1 MRKLKRNIAAAM
13 IMTMSLSM
21 LPVQFQTTVASA
33 AQTKKVTVKKAE
45 ITVNSNKAIK
55 SALKNKSIK
64 RIVLNATSIKSL
76 NIPKGNYKNKTLVIN
91 AADKSKVYIAKGAK
105 FKKIIYL
112 GDVKNASLVLDES
125 GNKIEILSK
134 TNLNISGKAAYAELT
149 YKTGSEGAKVTSK
162 IELIVINKTKKSVKA
177 VIAGNKITVKPGETY
192 SNENLDI
199 EDDET
204 AQGAANLNVNDD
216 NTSNGSSATG
226 NTVDN
231 ATGGNTGGGFA
242 GGGSSG
248 GGFSG
253 GGLSGGGNAPNN
265 GGNAG
270 NKVETTKLVN
280 EARTKII
287 DATSFLRYVV
297 VNFEKDY
304 TKDNTTVYV
313 DDVDIT
319 SELTPVDKEGTL
331 YKWEVS
337 SLNPGEL
344 TVVSKKD
351 NSVKQTVKLSNTKPE
366 NIVKPELKG
375 KNKAPKYI
383 IGYATI
389 PVWDYH
395 LDNYD
400 DNGEKRVSPKSTTFS
415 TNFKATK
422 KIGERVYYTEPAE
435 LGSEVEIQFNYTD
448 EADKKWFDSIPETG
462 ALELVQDD
470 EAQRTID
477 VPGGLVYTK
486 RTKEHHKSTVA
497 VLAIKTGEQ
506 INFRN
511 AGYYRLRIRPAGSQS
526 VMVRFKVEEK
536 VQPKFLIEE
545 PSLQSG
551 KNLHF
556 IVENVSSRPGKSPVE
571 KAELV
576 LPTGETRTLR
586 YISDYFLIGN
596 TFVLYNDVTKGNEKE
611 GTQGIN
617 NTLYNGKY
625 TLKVYF
631 REYKM
636 ATCIF
641 SVTEGKDVEPGKEN
655 KTTVDTNKVMTMGS
669 RSGLLSI
676 DGMMFDAVAGAS
688 RVNRAKNGNSNSG
701 GGSGAPVMSA
711 DLMFNVDLLANAEIF
726 DKLKLGN
733 DYATEIVDRFEK
745 DIIRRTSVYDET
757 SGKFYNWLHYNTAV
771 VSARAEG
778 KYLTFADFIKTSDA
792 EEVKRT
798 RRPKEVL
805 EDNLLGA
812 LTYGNTFGKA
822 VPELT
827 YKREV
832 MEGEDLVVT
841 GDADYISKITKL
853 SPNRDKNLPYSY
865 TMEPKNYKAEGNTLT
880 IKADG
885 IVNKYNPR
893 YGELEI
899 FVVAEGYQ
907 PQVIKINVTKK
918 TEEKPGQPQKPDE
931 PKQPEDPKKPDTPK
945 NPDNGGQN
953 DTKPDETNKHSIPLL
968 KSGENYTVQ
977 DTSNKN
983 FTLGSG
989 FTGSISTDVKNWLGM
1004 VNSVTFDSKDVTF
1017 KLNAWGYLEITR
1029 PDEKNKE
1036 ITMVIKATGYKTYSF
1051 TIVDNGNNV
1060 VITNGRETQPAV
1072 PSKPETGSQPENP
1085 NSGKEEQGT
1094 KPPVGDDKKDEIPDE
1109 SGMKTIKLPEKGKK
1123 YRVDSESNVIS
1134 FGYVFAGTA
1143 DITAAIEWIK
1153 NIYAVN
1159 IGGKDLAKGEFTIN
1173 TFSTRFSA
1181 NRPARDNNKELKM
1194 IIKSKGYK
1202 TYTFTIDN
1210 TGWSPEIVYG
1220 EETYSTVAPSESDKV
1235 KEEEKKAKEEQEKK
1249 EQEEKK
1255 KQEAE
1260 AAKKAEEAKKQAA
1273 VTRASE
1279 AAGRANTEAE
1289 RADDEAKK
1297 AEEVASKSE
1306 SAKDIAVKAR
1316 TAANLAKEAAA
1327 KAKVALAEAENANN
1341 SADAEAAANK
1351 AEADAEVAESKAKE
1365 AETARKEAET
1375 KKAEEDAKKNSL
1387 KSLNLPEGKFKAT
1400 SNTSTIVIKND
1411 FLGTSQI
1418 AIVQEWLNKV
1428 ESITFDGVT
1437 YKQGGNKLNA
1447 NEYSKKNSELKIM
1460 RPKNK
1465 GKGISL
1471 IIRSEGFK
1479 SYELTIDNSQ
1489 SLYVKIISVKEI

>member
-33 AQTKKVTVKKAE
+33 AKTKKVTVKKAE

-112 GDVKNASLVLDES
+112 GAVKNASLVLDES
-125 GNKIEILSK
+125 GNKIEISSK

-216 NTSNGSSATG
+216 NTSNGSSAAG

-231 ATGGNTGGGFA
+231 TTGGNTGGGFA

-415 TNFKATK
+415 TNFKATR
-422 KIGERVYYTEPAE
+422 KIGERVYYTEPAA

-448 EADKKWFDSIPETG
+448 EADKKWFDSIPEAG
-462 ALELVQDD
+462 ALELVEDD
-470 EAQRTID
+470 EAQKTIN

-596 TFVLYNDVTKGNEKE
+596 TFVLYNDVTKGSEKE

-636 ATCIF
+636 APRTFYI
-641 SVTEGKDVEPGKEN
+641 TEGKDVEPGKEN
-655 KTTVDTNKVMTMGS
+655 KTAADSNKVMTMG
-669 RSGLLSI
+669 RKSGLLSI

-688 RVNRAKNGNSNSG
+688 RVNRTQNGSGNSG

-918 TEEKPGQPQKPDE
+918 TEEKPGQPQNPDE
-931 PKQPEDPKKPDTPK
+931 PKQPEDPKKPDSPK

-953 DTKPDETNKHSIPLL
+953 DTK
-968 KSGENYTVQ
+968 
-977 DTSNKN
+977 
-983 FTLGSG
+983 
-989 FTGSISTDVKNWLGM
+989 
-1004 VNSVTFDSKDVTF
+1004 
-1017 KLNAWGYLEITR
+1017 
-1029 PDEKNKE
+1029 
-1036 ITMVIKATGYKTYSF
+1036 
-1051 TIVDNGNNV
+1051 
-1060 VITNGRETQPAV
+1060 
-1072 PSKPETGSQPENP
+1072 
-1085 NSGKEEQGT
+1085 
-1094 KPPVGDDKKDEIPDE
+1094 PDE

-1143 DITAAIEWIK
+1143 DITAAIEWIT

-1173 TFSTRFSA
+1173 TLSARFSA

-1279 AAGRANTEAE
+1279 AAGRADTEAE
-1289 RADDEAKK
+1289 RAGEEATK

-1316 TAANLAKEAAA
+1316 TAANLAKEAAERA
-1327 KAKVALAEAENANN
+1327 KAALAEAKKANN
-1341 SADAEAAANK
+1341 SVDAEAAATK
-1351 AEADAEVAESKAKE
+1351 AETEAETAKSMAIE
-1365 AETARKEAET
+1365 AETARQEAET

-1387 KSLNLPEGKFKAT
+1387 KSLNLSADQPLKLDNFTEYTFFIKSENF
-1400 SNTSTIVIKND
+1400 IKN
-1411 FLGTSQI
+1411 GTD
-1418 AIVQEWLNKV
+1418 VLEWIKNI
-1428 ESITFDGVT
+1428 ESITFDGEMYTETKKSFVNKKE
-1437 YKQGGNKLNA
+1437 YKIDAERG
-1447 NEYSKKNSELKIM
+1447 EIKIR
-1460 RPKNK
+1460 RPQKTAS
-1465 GKGISL
+1465 GLAL
-1471 IIRSEGFK
+1471 IIKSKGFK
-1479 SYELTIDNSQ
+1479 TYEFTFDNS
-1489 SLYVKIISVKEI
+1489 SKSNRRIAFVREIEG

>member
-1 MRKLKRNIAAAM
+1 MRKLKRNIAVAM
-13 IMTMSLSM
+13 IMSMSLSM
-21 LPVQFQTTVASA
+21 LPVQFQTTVVSA
-33 AQTKKVTVKKAE
+33 AQTKKVTVKKTE
-45 ITVNSNKAIK
+45 ITVNSNKGIK
-55 SALKNKSIK
+55 SALKNKSIN
-64 RIVLNATSIKSL
+64 RIILNATSIKSL
-76 NIPKGNYKNKTLVIN
+76 SIPKGNYKNKTLVIN
-91 AADKSKVYIAKGAK
+91 TADKSKVYIAKGAK

-112 GDVKNASLVLDES
+112 GAAKNASLIIDES
-125 GNKIEILSK
+125 GNKIEISSK

-149 YKTGSEGAKVTSK
+149 YKTGSEDAKVTSK
-162 IELIVINKTKKSVKA
+162 IELIVINKTKKSVKP
-177 VIAGNKITVKPGETY
+177 VIAGNKVTVKAGETY

-199 EDDET
+199 ADDET
-204 AQGAANLNVNDD
+204 AQGAANLNGNND

-226 NTVDN
+226 NTADN
-231 ATGGNTGGGFA
+231 AAGGNTGGGFV
-242 GGGSSG
+242 GGGSAG

-253 GGLSGGGNAPNN
+253 GGLSG

-297 VNFEKDY
+297 VNFEKGY
-304 TKDNTTVYV
+304 TKDDTIIYV
-313 DDVDIT
+313 DGVDIT

-337 SLNPGEL
+337 SLNLGEL
-344 TVVSKKD
+344 TAVSKKD
-351 NSVKQTVKLSNTKPE
+351 NSVKQTVKLSDTKPE

-415 TNFKATK
+415 IDFKATR

-435 LGSEVEIQFNYTD
+435 LGSEVEIQFNYTN
-448 EADKKWFDSIPETG
+448 EADKKWFDSIPEAG

-470 EAQRTID
+470 EAQKTIN

-486 RTKEHHKSTVA
+486 RKKEHNKSTVA
-497 VLAIKTGEQ
+497 VLAIKTGTQ
-506 INFRN
+506 VNFRN
-511 AGYYRLRIRPAGSQS
+511 AGYYRLRIRPTGSQS

-536 VQPKFLIEE
+536 ETPKFLIEE
-545 PSLQSG
+545 PSLKSG

-641 SVTEGKDVEPGKEN
+641 SITEGKDVEPGKEN
-655 KTTVDTNKVMTMGS
+655 KTAADSNKVMTMGS
-669 RSGLLSI
+669 RSSLLSI

-688 RVNRAKNGNSNSG
+688 RVNRAKNGNGNSG

-757 SGKFYNWLHYNTAV
+757 SGKFYSWLHYNTAV
-771 VSARAEG
+771 VRARAEG
-778 KYLTFADFIKTSDA
+778 KYLTFADFIKTPDA
-792 EEVKRT
+792 NEVKRT

-822 VPELT
+822 ASELK

-865 TMEPKNYKAEGNTLT
+865 TMAPNDYKAEGNTLT

-885 IVNKYNPR
+885 IVNKRNPR

-918 TEEKPGQPQKPDE
+918 TAEKPGQPQKPDE
-931 PKQPEDPKKPDTPK
+931 PKQPENPKKPDTPK
-945 NPDNGGQN
+945 NPDNPKKPDAPKNPDNGGQN
-953 DTKPDETNKHSIPLL
+953 GNKPENGL
-968 KSGENYTVQ
+968 KSLVKTGKKLHMGGDDGVL
-977 DTSNKN
+977 SI
-983 FTLGSG
+983 GSG
-989 FTGSISTDVKNWLGM
+989 FAVENAKEWLDSITAIAVDGVDYTNKGELGFFNK
-1004 VNSVTFDSKDVTF
+1004 VEENQYGFALGILKIHRPNNKKQSVELVIKSSIYKSYTITFDNSSPYSADILKMEETNVASPSDNSGKQENELKSLDIPSDVELRNDKYFNVIHIGPDFGAKNAEDWIKNITSVEVNNVKF
-1017 KLNAWGYLEITR
+1017 EKKVLDGFAKSVNANQYAFSSGKLLICLPFN
-1029 PDEKNKE
+1029 DEKKAS
-1036 ITMVIKATGYKTYSF
+1036 VIIEAEGYKTY
-1051 TIVDNGNNV
+1051 
-1060 VITNGRETQPAV
+1060 
-1072 PSKPETGSQPENP
+1072 K
-1085 NSGKEEQGT
+1085 
-1094 KPPVGDDKKDEIPDE
+1094 
-1109 SGMKTIKLPEKGKK
+1109 
-1123 YRVDSESNVIS
+1123 
-1134 FGYVFAGTA
+1134 
-1143 DITAAIEWIK
+1143 
-1153 NIYAVN
+1153 
-1159 IGGKDLAKGEFTIN
+1159 
-1173 TFSTRFSA
+1173 
-1181 NRPARDNNKELKM
+1181 
-1194 IIKSKGYK
+1194 
-1202 TYTFTIDN
+1202 
-1210 TGWSPEIVYG
+1210 
-1220 EETYSTVAPSESDKV
+1220 
-1235 KEEEKKAKEEQEKK
+1235 
-1249 EQEEKK
+1249 
-1255 KQEAE
+1255 
-1260 AAKKAEEAKKQAA
+1260 
-1273 VTRASE
+1273 
-1279 AAGRANTEAE
+1279 
-1289 RADDEAKK
+1289 
-1297 AEEVASKSE
+1297 
-1306 SAKDIAVKAR
+1306 
-1316 TAANLAKEAAA
+1316 
-1327 KAKVALAEAENANN
+1327 
-1341 SADAEAAANK
+1341 
-1351 AEADAEVAESKAKE
+1351 
-1365 AETARKEAET
+1365 
-1375 KKAEEDAKKNSL
+1375 
-1387 KSLNLPEGKFKAT
+1387 
-1400 SNTSTIVIKND
+1400 
-1411 FLGTSQI
+1411 
-1418 AIVQEWLNKV
+1418 
-1428 ESITFDGVT
+1428 
-1437 YKQGGNKLNA
+1437 
-1447 NEYSKKNSELKIM
+1447 
-1460 RPKNK
+1460 
-1465 GKGISL
+1465 
-1471 IIRSEGFK
+1471 
-1479 SYELTIDNSQ
+1479 LTIDMS
-1489 SLYVKIISVKEI
+1489 SMYEPKLIKIEEVN

>member
-1 MRKLKRNIAAAM
+1 MRKLKRNIAVAM
-13 IMTMSLSM
+13 IMSMSLSM
-21 LPVQFQTTVASA
+21 LPVQFQTTVVSA
-33 AQTKKVTVKKAE
+33 AQTKKVTVKKTE
-45 ITVNSNKAIK
+45 ITVNSNKGIK
-55 SALKNKSIK
+55 SALKNKSIN
-64 RIVLNATSIKSL
+64 RIILNATSIKSL
-76 NIPKGNYKNKTLVIN
+76 SIPKGNYKNKTLVIN
-91 AADKSKVYIAKGAK
+91 AADKSKVHIAKGSK

-112 GDVKNASLVLDES
+112 GAVKNASLVLDES
-125 GNKIEILSK
+125 GNKIEISSK

-231 ATGGNTGGGFA
+231 ATGGGFA

-448 EADKKWFDSIPETG
+448 EADKKWFDSIPEAG
-462 ALELVQDD
+462 ALELVEDD
-470 EAQRTID
+470 EAQKTIN

-655 KTTVDTNKVMTMGS
+655 KTAADTNKVMTMGS

-931 PKQPEDPKKPDTPK
+931 PKQPEDPKQPE
-945 NPDNGGQN
+945 NPGQ
-953 DTKPDETNKHSIPLL
+953 
-968 KSGENYTVQ
+968 GENTP
-977 DTSNKN
+977 DAPGAKSL
-983 FTLGSG
+983 TLPADISQLRVGSEDAA
-989 FTGSISTDVKNWLGM
+989 FSITESFGAGTRAEVIAWIK
-1004 VNSVTFDSKDVTF
+1004 SVTSVKINGVKYNKASNTYGMIEKGEFSITF
-1017 KLNAWGYLEITR
+1017 TDALKIAR
-1029 PDEKNKE
+1029 PTWSNEPA
-1036 ITMVIKATGYKTYSF
+1036 TLVIEATGYKSYTF
-1051 TIVDNGNNV
+1051 TFDNSKHTV
-1060 VITNGRETQPAV
+1060 KILTAKETNSTGASNQGEKTEE
-1072 PSKPETGSQPENP
+1072 KPENELKSLDIPSDVKLKN
-1085 NSGKEEQGT
+1085 
-1094 KPPVGDDKKDEIPDE
+1094 DKYFNIIHIGPD
-1109 SGMKTIKLPEKGKK
+1109 
-1123 YRVDSESNVIS
+1123 
-1134 FGYVFAGTA
+1134 FGAKNA
-1143 DITAAIEWIK
+1143 EDWIK
-1153 NIYAVN
+1153 NITSVEVNNVKFEKKVLGMFDMSVNANQYAFSS
-1159 IGGKDLAKGEFTIN
+1159 GKLLICLPF
-1173 TFSTRFSA
+1173 
-1181 NRPARDNNKELKM
+1181 NNEKKASV
-1194 IIKSKGYK
+1194 IIEAKGYK
-1202 TYTFTIDN
+1202 TY
-1210 TGWSPEIVYG
+1210 
-1220 EETYSTVAPSESDKV
+1220 K
-1235 KEEEKKAKEEQEKK
+1235 
-1249 EQEEKK
+1249 
-1255 KQEAE
+1255 
-1260 AAKKAEEAKKQAA
+1260 
-1273 VTRASE
+1273 
-1279 AAGRANTEAE
+1279 
-1289 RADDEAKK
+1289 
-1297 AEEVASKSE
+1297 
-1306 SAKDIAVKAR
+1306 
-1316 TAANLAKEAAA
+1316 
-1327 KAKVALAEAENANN
+1327 
-1341 SADAEAAANK
+1341 
-1351 AEADAEVAESKAKE
+1351 
-1365 AETARKEAET
+1365 
-1375 KKAEEDAKKNSL
+1375 
-1387 KSLNLPEGKFKAT
+1387 
-1400 SNTSTIVIKND
+1400 
-1411 FLGTSQI
+1411 
-1418 AIVQEWLNKV
+1418 
-1428 ESITFDGVT
+1428 
-1437 YKQGGNKLNA
+1437 
-1447 NEYSKKNSELKIM
+1447 
-1460 RPKNK
+1460 
-1465 GKGISL
+1465 
-1471 IIRSEGFK
+1471 
-1479 SYELTIDNSQ
+1479 LTIDMTSMYEPK
-1489 SLYVKIISVKEI
+1489 LIKIEEVK

>member
-33 AQTKKVTVKKAE
+33 AQTKKVTVKKTE
-45 ITVNSNKAIK
+45 ITVNSNKGIK
-55 SALKNKSIK
+55 SALKNKSIN
-64 RIVLNATSIKSL
+64 RIILNATSIKSL
-76 NIPKGNYKNKTLVIN
+76 SIPKGNYKNKTLVIN

-112 GDVKNASLVLDES
+112 GAVKNASLVLDES
-125 GNKIEILSK
+125 GNKIEISSK

-313 DDVDIT
+313 DNVDIT

-422 KIGERVYYTEPAE
+422 KIGERVYYTEPAA

-448 EADKKWFDSIPETG
+448 EADKKWFDSIPEAG
-462 ALELVQDD
+462 ALELVEDD
-470 EAQRTID
+470 EAQKTIN

-536 VQPKFLIEE
+536 ETPKFLIEE

-636 ATCIF
+636 ATCTFYI
-641 SVTEGKDVEPGKEN
+641 TEGKDVEPGKEN
-655 KTTVDTNKVMTMGS
+655 KTAADSNKVMTMGS

-931 PKQPEDPKKPDTPK
+931 PKQPEDPKQPE
-945 NPDNGGQN
+945 NPGQ
-953 DTKPDETNKHSIPLL
+953 
-968 KSGENYTVQ
+968 GENTP
-977 DTSNKN
+977 DAPGAKSL
-983 FTLGSG
+983 TLPADISQLRVGSEDAA
-989 FTGSISTDVKNWLGM
+989 FSITESFGAGTRAEVIAWIK
-1004 VNSVTFDSKDVTF
+1004 SVTSVKINGVKYNKASNTYGMIEKGEFSITF
-1017 KLNAWGYLEITR
+1017 TDALKIAR
-1029 PDEKNKE
+1029 PTWSNEPA
-1036 ITMVIKATGYKTYSF
+1036 TLVIEATGYKSYTF
-1051 TIVDNGNNV
+1051 TFDNSKHTV
-1060 VITNGRETQPAV
+1060 KILTAKETNSTGASNQGEKTEE
-1072 PSKPETGSQPENP
+1072 KPENELKSLDIPSDVKLKN
-1085 NSGKEEQGT
+1085 
-1094 KPPVGDDKKDEIPDE
+1094 DKYFNIIHIGPD
-1109 SGMKTIKLPEKGKK
+1109 
-1123 YRVDSESNVIS
+1123 
-1134 FGYVFAGTA
+1134 FGAKNA
-1143 DITAAIEWIK
+1143 EDWIK
-1153 NIYAVN
+1153 NITSVEVNNVKFEKKVLGMFNMSVNANQYAFSS
-1159 IGGKDLAKGEFTIN
+1159 GKLLICLPF
-1173 TFSTRFSA
+1173 
-1181 NRPARDNNKELKM
+1181 NNEKKASV
-1194 IIKSKGYK
+1194 IIEAEGYK
-1202 TYTFTIDN
+1202 TY
-1210 TGWSPEIVYG
+1210 
-1220 EETYSTVAPSESDKV
+1220 K
-1235 KEEEKKAKEEQEKK
+1235 
-1249 EQEEKK
+1249 
-1255 KQEAE
+1255 
-1260 AAKKAEEAKKQAA
+1260 
-1273 VTRASE
+1273 
-1279 AAGRANTEAE
+1279 
-1289 RADDEAKK
+1289 
-1297 AEEVASKSE
+1297 
-1306 SAKDIAVKAR
+1306 
-1316 TAANLAKEAAA
+1316 
-1327 KAKVALAEAENANN
+1327 
-1341 SADAEAAANK
+1341 
-1351 AEADAEVAESKAKE
+1351 
-1365 AETARKEAET
+1365 
-1375 KKAEEDAKKNSL
+1375 
-1387 KSLNLPEGKFKAT
+1387 
-1400 SNTSTIVIKND
+1400 
-1411 FLGTSQI
+1411 
-1418 AIVQEWLNKV
+1418 
-1428 ESITFDGVT
+1428 
-1437 YKQGGNKLNA
+1437 
-1447 NEYSKKNSELKIM
+1447 
-1460 RPKNK
+1460 
-1465 GKGISL
+1465 
-1471 IIRSEGFK
+1471 
-1479 SYELTIDNSQ
+1479 LTIDMS
-1489 SLYVKIISVKEI
+1489 SMYEPKLIKIEEVN